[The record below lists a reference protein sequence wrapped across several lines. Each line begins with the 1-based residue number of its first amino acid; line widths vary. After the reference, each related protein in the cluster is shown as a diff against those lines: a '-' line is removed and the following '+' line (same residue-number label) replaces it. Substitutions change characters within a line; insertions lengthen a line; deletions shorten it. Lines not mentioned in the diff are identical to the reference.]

1 MDLTSQQISS
11 SARVIDNNL
20 KAFSINNSLGKTEL
34 TNHRIELLDGTRPF
48 REKAR
53 RHPQLHVQ
61 EAKRQIKEM
70 LKEEVVQPSQSP
82 WCSEFVMVKKK
93 TGDWRMC
100 VDFRKLNSV
109 TRKDSYPLPN
119 LDECLENLAGNQY
132 FSQIDFAS
140 GYWQVPVEK
149 SSQALTAFRV
159 GGELYEFK
167 RLPFGLTNAP
177 ATFQRLMNALFAGLK
192 GIQLQ
197 IFLDDVCLA
206 SPSWEEHLVLLDQV
220 LKIVI
225 KANLKLKPSK
235 CSFGTKYVKFL
246 GHEISQQ
253 GIKPDHD
260 KVRAILELPPPIDV
274 SGVRRILGCF
284 GFYQKF
290 IPNFAQTVEPMV
302 KLTRKKTKFQ
312 WGEKEHRAF
321 EEIKNKLTR

>member
-11 SARVIDNNL
+11 LARVIDNNL

-225 KANLKLKPSK
+225 KANLK
-235 CSFGTKYVKFL
+235 
-246 GHEISQQ
+246 
-253 GIKPDHD
+253 
-260 KVRAILELPPPIDV
+260 
-274 SGVRRILGCF
+274 
-284 GFYQKF
+284 
-290 IPNFAQTVEPMV
+290 
-302 KLTRKKTKFQ
+302 
-312 WGEKEHRAF
+312 
-321 EEIKNKLTR
+321 